1 MLELL
6 KQKTNTLLGIEIG
19 SRSVKLLELS
29 QEDTQY
35 RVEAYAMEPLAPGL
49 VVDTNINNID
59 TVGDVIKKLVSKSKT
74 SARNAAVAVSG
85 AGVITR
91 VIDMDASLSDEDME
105 NQIMIEVDQYIPFPI
120 DEVAIDF
127 EVQGMLENNPGSAEV
142 LIAACRREHVEMREA
157 VLNLAGL
164 TARVVDIEAYAIER
178 AFTEMI
184 LPQLKLSGTNSMVAL
199 MNIGTALNVLQNGQI
214 IYTREQMLGDAQ
226 LIEEIQRRYEMTT
239 EEAELAWRTNNLP
252 ENYGPEVLEP
262 FKKELAQQIFRSVQF
277 FSSSSHNDVD
287 CIVLAGNVASIAGL
301 DRLVE
306 KTVGAPCVVANPFA
320 DMAIADNVN
329 ISALTNDAPAMIIPC
344 GLAMRSF
351 D

>member
-1 MLELL
+1 MLGLL
-6 KQKTNTLLGIEIG
+6 KQKTNALLGIEIG

-35 RVEAYAMEPLAPGL
+35 KVEAYAIEPLAPGL
-49 VVDTNINNID
+49 VVDTTINNID
-59 TVGDVIKKLVSKSKT
+59 AVGDVIKKLVSKSKT
-74 SARNAAVAVSG
+74 SVRNAAVAVSG

-127 EVQGMLENNPGSAEV
+127 EVQGMLEHNPGSAEV
-142 LIAACRREHVEMREA
+142 LIAACRREHVEMHEA

-164 TARVVDIEAYAIER
+164 TARVVDIEAYATER
-178 AFTEMI
+178 AFTETI
-184 LPQLKLSGTNSMVAL
+184 QPQLKLSGTNPMVAL
-199 MNIGTALNVLQNGQI
+199 MNIGTELNVLQNGQS
-214 IYTREQMLGDAQ
+214 IYTREQTLGDAQ
-226 LIEEIQRRYEMTT
+226 LIEEIRRRYDMTA
-239 EEAELAWRTNNLP
+239 EEAELARRTNSLP
-252 ENYGPEVLEP
+252 EDYGPEVLEP
-262 FKKELAQQIFRSVQF
+262 FKKEVTQQILRSIQF

-287 CIVLAGNVASIAGL
+287 CIVLAGSVASTAGL

-320 DMAIADNVN
+320 DMAIADHVN
-329 ISALTNDAPAMIIPC
+329 ISALTSDAPAMIVPC